1 MGIKLLSCKN
11 CLPTRQKNC
20 HWKNWFACPP
30 KEANNNKILKLRKCI
45 LADASQHWCLKL
57 KELIKLGA
65 KPSQLDQGVFIWSIS
80 NKLVGILVWFAD
92 SMLWKGKK
100 KTLLALLTNRNKPS
114 TLVQSIVKPSINTGI
129 YLKQNNNFSI
139 TINQVDYINSINE
152 IKVNNI
158 LKKNKNDKLTE
169 KEITYWEEL

>member
-1 MGIKLLSCKN
+1 
-11 CLPTRQKNC
+11 
-20 HWKNWFACPP
+20 
-30 KEANNNKILKLRKCI
+30 
-45 LADASQHWCLKL
+45 
-57 KELIKLGA
+57 
-65 KPSQLDQGVFIWSIS
+65 
-80 NKLVGILVWFAD
+80 
-92 SMLWKGKK
+92 MLWKGKK

-114 TLVQSIVKPSINTGI
+114 TLVQSIVKPSINIGI

>member
-1 MGIKLLSCKN
+1 
-11 CLPTRQKNC
+11 
-20 HWKNWFACPP
+20 
-30 KEANNNKILKLRKCI
+30 
-45 LADASQHWCLKL
+45 
-57 KELIKLGA
+57 
-65 KPSQLDQGVFIWSIS
+65 
-80 NKLVGILVWFAD
+80 
-92 SMLWKGKK
+92 MLWKGKK

-114 TLVQSIVKPSINTGI
+114 TLVQSIVKPSINIGI
-129 YLKQNNNFSI
+129 YPKQNNNFSI

>member
-1 MGIKLLSCKN
+1 M
-11 CLPTRQKNC
+11 
-20 HWKNWFACPP
+20 
-30 KEANNNKILKLRKCI
+30 
-45 LADASQHWCLKL
+45 
-57 KELIKLGA
+57 
-65 KPSQLDQGVFIWSIS
+65 
-80 NKLVGILVWFAD
+80 
-92 SMLWKGKK
+92 
-100 KTLLALLTNRNKPS
+100 
-114 TLVQSIVKPSINTGI
+114 QSIVKPSINTGI

>member
-1 MGIKLLSCKN
+1 
-11 CLPTRQKNC
+11 
-20 HWKNWFACPP
+20 
-30 KEANNNKILKLRKCI
+30 
-45 LADASQHWCLKL
+45 
-57 KELIKLGA
+57 
-65 KPSQLDQGVFIWSIS
+65 
-80 NKLVGILVWFAD
+80 
-92 SMLWKGKK
+92 MLWKGKK

-114 TLVQSIVKPSINTGI
+114 TLVQSIVKPSINIGI

-169 KEITYWEEL
+169 KEITYWEKL

>member
-1 MGIKLLSCKN
+1 M
-11 CLPTRQKNC
+11 
-20 HWKNWFACPP
+20 
-30 KEANNNKILKLRKCI
+30 
-45 LADASQHWCLKL
+45 
-57 KELIKLGA
+57 
-65 KPSQLDQGVFIWSIS
+65 
-80 NKLVGILVWFAD
+80 
-92 SMLWKGKK
+92 
-100 KTLLALLTNRNKPS
+100 
-114 TLVQSIVKPSINTGI
+114 QSIVKPSINIGI